1 MSPREAARRVR
12 QRLKARMVCERF
24 NVVDRTLDR
33 WVADPRLGF
42 PQPLYVNGRR
52 YFDLDEIEAWERR
65 QAARRGE

>member
-1 MSPREAARRVR
+1 
-12 QRLKARMVCERF
+12 MVCERF